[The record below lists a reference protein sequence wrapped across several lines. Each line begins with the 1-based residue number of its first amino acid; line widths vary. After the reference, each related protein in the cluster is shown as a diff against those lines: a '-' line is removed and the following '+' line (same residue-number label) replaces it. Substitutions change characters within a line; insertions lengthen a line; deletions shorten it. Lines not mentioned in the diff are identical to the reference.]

1 MFARIQKGLSTNLGH
16 RYERVIAVLKEHWF
30 TYLLFLPTLLYLV
43 FIVWAPFIRGIW
55 MSLHIWPAFGVPEWD
70 GIQNYTY
77 LLGWD
82 PFFTSVRA
90 TAIYMTMTILQLILA
105 LGASLAARN
114 LSRFDNI
121 VDGIFLIPYTM
132 PPVVTGTVWLYILH
146 PNSGPLMGWL
156 LDSGILSEPIF
167 WRTDGT
173 LSISVLTLVGAWTFW
188 QLGYLIFAASI
199 SGIPDEHYE
208 TARVYGASRI
218 QQFLKVTMPHLKG
231 AFIIVVSLRIVRN
244 LIKVSQP
251 LQMTQGGPGFDTSVL
266 GILLY
271 RFTLNQRAYGLA
283 FAVGFIMFLL
293 AIGATFLFIREFR
306 RGQMEAS
313 A

>member
-1 MFARIQKGLSTNLGH
+1 
-16 RYERVIAVLKEHWF
+16 
-30 TYLLFLPTLLYLV
+30 
-43 FIVWAPFIRGIW
+43 
-55 MSLHIWPAFGVPEWD
+55 MSLHIWPAFGVPEWN

-77 LLGWD
+77 LFGWE

-105 LGASLAARN
+105 LGASLAARK
-114 LSRFDNI
+114 LSRFGNI

-156 LDSGILSEPIF
+156 LDSGILSDPIF

-306 RGQMEAS
+306 RGQMEP
-313 A
+313 